1 MSDSG
6 QPNVRLLVTIAVI
19 VAVAVCA
26 VTISVLLLGRSADTA
41 DRTARPQP
49 GISAGGSASPA
60 GPPAAR
66 PAARAGFVHE
76 HEDGSLHTHREGAP
90 DSWTVTYS
98 GDGTFTPER
107 LDMLTGD
114 EVVFVNDARIPVWP
128 ASNIHPT
135 HEILSSFD
143 PLEAIAPGE
152 SWTYTFVENGYW
164 RYHNHIDPSET
175 GLVVSTGGPDDV
187 LNPLEVKLPELRF
200 AAVPAG
206 ADGNALFDDIDAL
219 TAFVETHGPAATVNV
234 LKQTELTEGR
244 YCHDAAHEAGRLA
257 YETFGPAAFV
267 LSGHECQAGAL
278 HGSIEALFADRGTS
292 RLAKD
297 ISAVCATAANPFL
310 AHQCYHGVGHG
321 LMAWTTYEIHEA
333 LELCDVIGDEQN
345 RASCQ
350 SGVFM
355 ENVVGG
361 LSGLMGHRTEYLR
374 PDDPRYPCD
383 VVAADYVDDCYAY
396 QTTHMLAV
404 FGGDFAAVAAIC
416 AELPGSARTLCF
428 YSYGRDVGNATRG
441 DPARAVGL
449 CGYAPAGP
457 DYAECI
463 TGTAQDRFWET
474 TGAAEA
480 IVVCSLVE
488 APDVAEACWWTIIE
502 RAGDVF
508 FDEAGRRSFCDRL
521 PDIWRRNC
529 YSVIL
534 R

>member
-6 QPNVRLLVTIAVI
+6 QPNVKLLVTIAVI
-19 VAVAVCA
+19 VALAVSA
-26 VTISVLLLGRSADTA
+26 ATITVLLPGRSARTA
-41 DRTARPQP
+41 DQTARPQA
-49 GISAGGSASPA
+49 GESAEGSASPP

-66 PAARAGFVHE
+66 PPDRAGIVHE
-76 HEDGSLHTHREGAP
+76 HEDRSIHTHREGAP
-90 DSWTVTYS
+90 DSWTVSYL
-98 GDGTFTPER
+98 GDGAFAPER
-107 LDMLTGD
+107 LDILAGD
-114 EVVFVNDARIPVWP
+114 EVVFVNDSRIPVWP

-152 SWTYTFVENGYW
+152 SWTYTFVDNGYW

-206 ADGNALFDDIDAL
+206 TDGNALFDDDDAL
-219 TAFVETHGPAATVNV
+219 TAFVEAHGPAATVNV

-244 YCHDAAHEAGRLA
+244 YCHDAAHEAGRVA

-292 RLAKD
+292 RLAED
-297 ISAVCATAANPFL
+297 IAAVCATAANPFL
-310 AHQCYHGVGHG
+310 AHQCHHGVGHG
-321 LMAWTTYEIHEA
+321 LMAWTSYEIHEA
-333 LELCDVIGDEQN
+333 LELCDVIGEEQN
-345 RASCQ
+345 RASCH

-361 LSGLMGHRTEYLR
+361 LSGLMGHTTEYLR
-374 PDDPRYPCD
+374 TDDPHYPCD
-383 VVAADYVDDCYAY
+383 VVAADYTDDCYAF
-396 QTTHMLAV
+396 QTTHMLDV
-404 FGGDFAAVAAIC
+404 FGGDLAAVAATC
-416 AELPGSARTLCF
+416 AELSGNARRLCF
-428 YSYGRDVGNATRG
+428 YSYGRNVGNVTRG
-441 DPARAVGL
+441 EPARAVGL
-449 CGYAPAGP
+449 CGHAPAGS
-457 DYAECI
+457 DYEECI

-474 TGAAEA
+474 TGAADA
-480 IVVCSLVE
+480 VVVCSLTE
-488 APDVAEACWWTIIE
+488 AADAAEACWWTIIE
-502 RAGDVF
+502 RAGDLF

-521 PDIWRRNC
+521 PGNWRRNC